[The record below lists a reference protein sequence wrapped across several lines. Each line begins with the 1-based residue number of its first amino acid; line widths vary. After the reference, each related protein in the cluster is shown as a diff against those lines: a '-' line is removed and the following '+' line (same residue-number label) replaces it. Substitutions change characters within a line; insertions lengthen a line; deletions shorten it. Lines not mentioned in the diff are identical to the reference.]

1 MKRPPVMSDTAR
13 PNWPL
18 WVRRVAAGRATGS
31 VVNRRGSP
39 SPEAS
44 AGASS
49 TAAGAGSGATRSAAA
64 VPAPQSMATVRP
76 AADVALIGADGIT
89 AASRR
94 AIAVDTGGV
103 QG

>member
-1 MKRPPVMSDTAR
+1 
-13 PNWPL
+13 
-18 WVRRVAAGRATGS
+18 
-31 VVNRRGSP
+31 
-39 SPEAS
+39 
-44 AGASS
+44 
-49 TAAGAGSGATRSAAA
+49 
-64 VPAPQSMATVRP
+64 MATVRP